1 MDTKQLFHMDQK
13 PRSALGY
20 MLFFFFLMEKHPKE
34 MVDLE
39 T

>member
-20 MLFFFFLMEKHPKE
+20 MLFFFLMEKHPKE